1 MSAFTTSSTV
11 PVFLPTLRRAG
22 LAALLLC
29 AGLDLRAQ
37 SLDDF
42 KQLFAQEVY
51 RTSAAEVFHTA
62 PHPLLRAVVVMRIR
76 LGEDGRWGA
85 ELLRDNVHQ
94 PQLTRMAQ
102 ASVQRLPPPEGLSA
116 ELLRE
121 LREHGFVETWL
132 FINDG
137 RFALRSLAQVQ
148 AQAAHTASVSQP

>member
-1 MSAFTTSSTV
+1 MTAFTATPTV
-11 PVFLPTLRRAG
+11 QVFLPSLRRAG

-29 AGLDLRAQ
+29 STLDLRAQ
-37 SLDDF
+37 SLGDF

-62 PHPLLRAVVVMRIR
+62 PHPLLRAVVVMRVR
-76 LGEDGRWGA
+76 LGEEGRWEA

-102 ASVQRLPPPEGLSA
+102 ASVQRLPRPEGLSDDVR
-116 ELLRE
+116 RE
-121 LREHGFVETWL
+121 LRERGFVETWL

-137 RFALRSLAQVQ
+137 RFALRSLAQPQ
-148 AQAAHTASVSQP
+148 TSHAAHAPQP